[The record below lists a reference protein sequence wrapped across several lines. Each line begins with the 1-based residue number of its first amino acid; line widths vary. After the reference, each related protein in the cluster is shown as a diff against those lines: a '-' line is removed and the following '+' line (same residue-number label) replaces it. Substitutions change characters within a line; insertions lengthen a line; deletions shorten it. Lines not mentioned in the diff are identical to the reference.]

1 MNESDTI
8 EYMTSLH
15 RLKTFLSLSLVA
27 AFLCCSSV
35 QAQQS
40 TLTPTPSPEALQ
52 QEVKKLKQ
60 QMKVLDERIDV
71 LSSGSK
77 PNPSFSVNS
86 DVSTGGVAI
95 LFGAFCALWAQ
106 NTKRNALLWFFFGAI
121 FNVIAVLVLLYKNST
136 RDSF

>member
-1 MNESDTI
+1 MNECDTI
-8 EYMTSLH
+8 EYMKSLH

-40 TLTPTPSPEALQ
+40 TLTPMPSPEALQ

-60 QMKVLDERIDV
+60 QIKVLDERIDV
-71 LSSGSK
+71 LSSSSK
-77 PNPSFSVNS
+77 PNPSSPINS

-121 FNVIAVLVLLYKNST
+121 FNVIAILVLLYKNSKPEV
-136 RDSF
+136 